1 MKKQIFILG
10 VIFLTLF
17 VLYKLVYKPFLWQK
31 KMQSKEH
38 TLQVGS
44 YIFSV
49 NEISNG
55 DTFTRSNYYFVHI
68 VTEIKGDYVRL
79 AAVQKF
85 TNPEDQINSLPS
97 KNDNFYNNLKS
108 TIDTIKF
115 TAVDVDENVINV
127 NKTENILKYYPIV
140 KKQPFYYTVGYAN
153 KLIPLDARG
162 NPVSDYFDAVYSKK
176 EIIENTKLVRYDLT
190 NQNNGIPVL
199 YDLGEKIE
207 IIVNK
212 MKTNF

>member
-1 MKKQIFILG
+1 MKNMKNKIFKISLLILT
-10 VIFLTLF
+10 ILA
-17 VLYKLVYKPFLWQK
+17 LYKLVYKPFLWQK

-38 TLQVGS
+38 KLQVGS

-55 DTFTRSNYYFVHI
+55 DTFTRSNHYFVHI

-85 TNPEDQINSLPS
+85 INPDDQINSLPS
-97 KNDNFYNNLKS
+97 KNDNYYNNLKS

-115 TAVDVDENVINV
+115 TVIDLDENVINV
-127 NKTENILKYYPIV
+127 NKPDNILKYYPIV

-153 KLIPLDARG
+153 KPVPLDARG
-162 NPVSDYFDAVYSKK
+162 NPISEYFDAVYSKK
-176 EIIENTKLVRYDLT
+176 ELLKNGSLVMYDMT
-190 NQNNGIPVL
+190 NQFDGIPVL

-207 IIVNK
+207 LIINK
-212 MKTNF
+212 K

>member
-1 MKKQIFILG
+1 MKKKIL
-10 VIFLTLF
+10 VSILIIATIF
-17 VLYKLVYKPFLWQK
+17 VLYKLVYKPFIWQK
-31 KMQSKEH
+31 LMTTKEH
-38 TLQVGS
+38 KLQVGS
-44 YIFSV
+44 YIFST
-49 NEISNG
+49 NSIS
-55 DTFTRSNYYFVHI
+55 DTDTYTSILYHFVHI

-97 KNDNFYNNLKS
+97 KNDNYYNNLKS

-127 NKTENILKYYPIV
+127 NKPNNILKYYPIV

-153 KLIPLDARG
+153 KPIPLDARG
-162 NPVSDYFDAVYSKK
+162 NPTSDYFDAVYSKK
-176 EIIENTKLVRYDLT
+176 EIIKNAKLVRYDLT
-190 NQNNGIPVL
+190 NQFNGIPVL

-207 IIVNK
+207 LIVNK
-212 MKTNF
+212 K